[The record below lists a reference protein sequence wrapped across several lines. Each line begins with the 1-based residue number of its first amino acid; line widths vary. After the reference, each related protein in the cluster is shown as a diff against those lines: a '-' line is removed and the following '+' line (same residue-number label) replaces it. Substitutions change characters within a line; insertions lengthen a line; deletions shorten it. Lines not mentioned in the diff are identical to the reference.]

1 MIGINNP
8 TLRHPTEAKT
18 LRRALDGDINSA
30 NSVLRYLGAN
40 PDLCLIM
47 QETIYDINDSRVWSR
62 LLHFLA
68 FGCWQGQHIY
78 PQPVNA
84 AASQRIDRSIAEI
97 FIQDVENNGSDAREV
112 ILLEALKS
120 EEPQLRQAAAYL
132 LGLRGDRKAIPYLDE
147 TIDKGTKRWQL
158 LAVKALASLKD
169 ESCGPPLIKALVINR
184 DKIHRKARWALQ
196 GLGHLAEPAWLQALD
211 HPDAHIRWHAAR
223 GLGELGDAS
232 YANIIAEGLFDENYA
247 VRWATADVLARLGS
261 QAVPVTLTMLSQ
273 RNLTEQSR
281 QAANHALHGIT
292 SRRVQQRLTPLLDA
306 LHSPAASVEVPAIAQ
321 RLLMEWDGSE

>member
-1 MIGINNP
+1 MIGINSS

-47 QETIYDINDSRVWSR
+47 QETIRDINDSRVWSR

-68 FGCWQGQHIY
+68 FGCWQGQYIY
-78 PQPVNA
+78 PQPVDA

-97 FIQDVENNGSDAREV
+97 FAKDEDDVEGEAKEV
-112 ILLEALKS
+112 ILVEALTS
-120 EEPQLRQAAAYL
+120 HQSQLRQAAAYL
-132 LGLRGDRKAIPYLDE
+132 LGLRGDLRAIPYLAE
-147 TIDKGTKRWQL
+147 TIDIGAKRWQL
-158 LAVKALASLKD
+158 LAVKALAALKD
-169 ESCGPPLIKALVINR
+169 ESCGPPLIKALALNR

-196 GLGHLAEPAWLQALD
+196 GLGHLAKSAWLDALD

-232 YANIIAEGLFDENYA
+232 YAVIIAEGLFDENYA

-261 QAVPVTLTMLSQ
+261 QAVPATLTILSQ

-292 SRRVQQRLTPLLDA
+292 SRRVQQRLKPLLDA
-306 LHSPAASVEVPAIAQ
+306 LHSPAASVEAPVIAQ
-321 RLLMEWDGSE
+321 RLLMEWDVSE